1 MRFKKLVLM
10 VALSTLASCSQ
21 AEQDKKL
28 DLANSDDSYKAML
41 RVVGNLDGSAVF
53 KDWDATI
60 MMVLPGE
67 KPKPILRTIG
77 YNAGRMIAKEDGSY
91 EWVTREVSYY
101 VDLQTGE
108 IINQWHNP
116 ISNKT
121 VCILDVVNDP
131 VSNAF
136 PSPGS
141 KNNPFAAFTQFDV
154 MGDVAA
160 LRWDVPLKYPNALQ
174 PKDHPAE
181 STGENYVASEHF
193 IFFADTDDLQQV
205 DSTSTNTHYSWA
217 RTGPWLPWM
226 ELGQT
231 EGYLIYSGHGNKYHS
246 FAELSSQLKEYTL
259 KHYPEF
265 TDAPTSFY
273 QPNETSWTYY
283 KKQKQAGKLKTN
295 CN

>member
-1 MRFKKLVLM
+1 MQFKKLVFI
-10 VALSTLASCSQ
+10 VALSTLSSYSQ
-21 AEQDKKL
+21 AEQSKKL
-28 DLANSDDSYKAML
+28 DLSDSVDSYKAML

-101 VDLQTGE
+101 VDLKTGE

-141 KNNPFAAFTQFDV
+141 KNNHFAAFSQFDV
-154 MGDVAA
+154 MGNVAA
-160 LRWDVPLKYPNALQ
+160 LRWDVPLKYLMRCN
-174 PKDHPAE
+174 PKIILL
-181 STGENYVASEHF
+181 N
-193 IFFADTDDLQQV
+193 
-205 DSTSTNTHYSWA
+205 
-217 RTGPWLPWM
+217 LPVKTM
-226 ELGQT
+226 SLLSIL
-231 EGYLIYSGHGNKYHS
+231 YFLLI
-246 FAELSSQLKEYTL
+246 
-259 KHYPEF
+259 
-265 TDAPTSFY
+265 
-273 QPNETSWTYY
+273 
-283 KKQKQAGKLKTN
+283 QKI
-295 CN
+295 